1 MKTFSER
8 FLELPDDLVIKVNGS
23 KDEQT
28 FLGLGRC
35 VVEILDVEVGKLW
48 ECPNILDFGC
58 GLGRVLK
65 PLSDRAPYSKLV
77 GFDIDTAML
86 DACRVLLDDQEII
99 LVSSTASLP
108 DASFDLVFAISVFT
122 HLDTSIDS
130 WLKEIARLLR
140 PNGRALLTF
149 HDETLFAEMVA
160 EGQIANRAPTDTAL
174 EERFIVGKGTQE
186 GGAAMGT
193 FLTAKAW
200 EALVSPHFDI
210 LVTTPRGLFGHQ
222 SYSLL
227 RKTDPIRKA
236 SGENVRSLTAELK
249 AVKER
254 ESRFRDKSVREYLD
268 MRRRNQLQAAELV
281 ELRKRLA
288 P

>member
-1 MKTFSER
+1 MATFSER

-23 KDEQT
+23 KDVQT
-28 FLGLGRC
+28 FLGIGRC
-35 VVEILDVEVGKLW
+35 VVEVLELEIGQLW

-77 GFDIDTAML
+77 GFDIDVAML
-86 DACRVLLDDQEII
+86 DACRFLLDDQKIR

-122 HLDTSIDS
+122 HLDTSIDL
-130 WLKEIARLLR
+130 WLKEINRLIR
-140 PNGRALLTF
+140 PNGRALLTY
-149 HDETLFAEMVA
+149 HDETLFAEMVVA
-160 EGQIANRAPTDTAL
+160 GQIADRALTDIAL
-174 EERFIVGKGTQE
+174 QERFIVGKGSEE

-193 FLTAKAW
+193 FLTTKAW
-200 EALVSPHFDI
+200 EALVSPHFEV

-227 RKTDPIRKA
+227 RKPDAARKS
-236 SGENVRSLTAELK
+236 SGDNTKSLITELRE
-249 AVKER
+249 VKER
-254 ESRFRDKSVREYLD
+254 EIRYRDKSVREYLD
-268 MRRRNQLQAAELV
+268 MRKINHVQATELI
-281 ELRKRLA
+281 ELRKKLTR
-288 P
+288 